1 MSNSMASPSGL
12 STATLRLPAAG
23 WAAVLWDG
31 IGRCVAWIRYRR
43 QVRRAIETLT
53 DFDDHLL
60 ADLGL
65 SRDQIKKAA
74 RAGYLPG
81 YPKR

>member
-1 MSNSMASPSGL
+1 MSNSMASSSGM
-12 STATLRLPAAG
+12 STATPLFSAG
-23 WAAVLWDG
+23 LAAVFADG
-31 IGRCVAWIRYRR
+31 ISRCIAWIRYRR
-43 QVRRAIETLT
+43 QVRRAIETLR

-65 SRDQIKKAA
+65 SRDQIEKAA
-74 RAGYLPG
+74 GIGNLPG

>member
-1 MSNSMASPSGL
+1 MSSSIARSSGM
-12 STATLRLPAAG
+12 STAPLTFSTGPAAV
-23 WAAVLWDG
+23 VLDG
-31 IGRCVAWIRYRR
+31 VGRCIDWLRYRR
-43 QVRRAIETLT
+43 QIRRTIETLE

-65 SRDQIKKAA
+65 RRDQIEKAA
-74 RAGYLPG
+74 RIGHLPG

>member
-1 MSNSMASPSGL
+1 MSSSIARSSCTP
-12 STATLRLPAAG
+12 TAPLAFSIGP
-23 WAAVLWDG
+23 AAVLSDG
-31 IGRCVAWIRYRR
+31 ISRCIAWLRYRR
-43 QVRRAIETLT
+43 QVRRAIETLE

-65 SRDQIKKAA
+65 TRDQIEKAA
-74 RAGYLPG
+74 RAGHLPG